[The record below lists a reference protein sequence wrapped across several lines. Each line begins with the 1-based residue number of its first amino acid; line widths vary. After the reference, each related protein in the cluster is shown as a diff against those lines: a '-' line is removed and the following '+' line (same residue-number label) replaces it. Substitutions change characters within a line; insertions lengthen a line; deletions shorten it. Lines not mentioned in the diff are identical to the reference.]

1 MSCKSDIVD
10 RQELNTFLEELDGK
24 LKDEGKA

>member
-24 LKDEGKA
+24 LKHDGEA